1 MACVRPII
9 ALLEVLYAVKPRG
22 RIAAMD
28 ETFTIT
34 PAPVAIIAG
43 IAILLAR
50 KMLSTFIFITRRQ

>member
-1 MACVRPII
+1 M
-9 ALLEVLYAVKPRG
+9 PRG

-34 PAPVAIIAG
+34 PIPVEIIAG

>member
-1 MACVRPII
+1 M
-9 ALLEVLYAVKPRG
+9 
-22 RIAAMD
+22 AAMD